1 MNIRDLEYLLALEQ
15 TRHYGKA
22 AEKCYVSQP
31 TLSAQLKKLEQNLGV
46 LLIDRS
52 AKGVVFSEAGKS
64 ILEHAKKILLEVDQ
78 IHEISK
84 HFKNPKSGALR
95 IGIIPTIGPYLL
107 PHIIQEL
114 KHAFPDLNFYLHE
127 KKTHEIIS
135 ALQER
140 TLDLGILALSLDEP
154 GLEEVS
160 LYHESFLLAL
170 SKQHPKAK
178 QKQVSEN
185 WLQHENLLLLEDGHC
200 FRNQALSYCKQ
211 HRMKENINFRAT
223 SMETLKSMIEIGE
236 GITAVPELSALAWSN
251 KSDNIQFLNFP
262 SPVPQRDVGLI
273 FPKHSIRRDLYL
285 EISKMISKI
294 IKSKLMKHKKSG
306 QLIPLY

>member
-31 TLSAQLKKLEQNLGV
+31 TLSAQLKKLEKSLGV
-46 LLIDRS
+46 SLIDRN
-52 AKGVVFSEAGKS
+52 AKGVIFSEAGKN
-64 ILEHAKKILLEVDQ
+64 ILEHAKNILLEVDQ
-78 IHEISK
+78 IQEISK
-84 HFKNPKSGALR
+84 HFKDPKSGALR

-107 PHIIQEL
+107 PHVIQKL
-114 KHAFPDLNFYLHE
+114 KRQFPNLNFYLHE
-127 KKTHEIIS
+127 KKTDQIVE

-140 TLDLGILALSLDEP
+140 TLDLGILALSLEET

-178 QKQVSEN
+178 QKHVSDT

-211 HRMKENINFRAT
+211 HHMQENINFRAT

-236 GITAVPELSALAWSN
+236 GITAVPELAALAWN
-251 KSDNIQFLNFP
+251 QKSDNIQFLNLP
-262 SPVPQRDVGLI
+262 NPIPQRDVGLV
-273 FPKHSIRRDLYL
+273 FPKHSIRRDLYI
-285 EISKMISKI
+285 EISNVISKL
-294 IKSKLMKHKKSG
+294 IKTKLIKTKKDK
-306 QLIPLY
+306 QLIPLN